1 MSGISGSDKTAIVKA
16 LAASL
21 TVLIDLSRER
31 SRVRTIL
38 VQLAFDD
45 KEKAQAELLAT
56 EQPDLFNQHLQEALD
71 AIKELAGLV

>member
-1 MSGISGSDKTAIVKA
+1 
-16 LAASL
+16 
-21 TVLIDLSRER
+21 
-31 SRVRTIL
+31 
-38 VQLAFDD
+38 LAFDD